1 MVDHDL
7 LHKELANLATAAGSG
22 NFDLHDGLY
31 QLSVTAAAALGVDG
45 AGLTVQM
52 PTGLTEYITATDA
65 ITLSVERRQDELKEG
80 ACVDAINTSQVVAVN
95 DLAAEAH
102 RWPAYAPFVLD
113 AGFNSIAGVP
123 LPFQGRNIGALNL
136 YGNTTRAWTT
146 EEFAAGRVIAGLAG
160 AYLINTHL
168 LGEVQTLATQLQQAL
183 DSRILIEQ
191 AKGVMAGR
199 HGMTPDAAFGVLRS
213 YARSNRVKIH
223 EVAQQVVTGQADLV
237 DGNPGSGSEA

>member
-45 AGLTVQM
+45 AGFTVQM
-52 PTGLTEYITATDA
+52 PSGDTEYITATDA
-65 ITLSVERRQDELKEG
+65 ITLSVEHRQDELKEG

-123 LPFQGRNIGALNL
+123 LPFQGRNIGAMNL

-146 EEFAAGRVIAGLAG
+146 DEFAAGRLIAELGG

-168 LGEVQTLATQLQQAL
+168 LGESQTLVKQLQQAL
-183 DSRILIEQ
+183 DSRVLIEQ

-199 HGMTPDAAFGVLRS
+199 YGTTPDAAFGMLRS
-213 YARSNRVKIH
+213 YARTHRMKIH
-223 EVAQQVVTGQADLV
+223 EVAQQVVTGKADLAN
-237 DGNPGSGSEA
+237 GNPSSGSQR